1 MAPESREDFLAYP
14 QTSPE
19 IYAWLPY
26 HKEPIEPKTPDEPK
40 KPDESTMPDISVAEP
55 ERTPVDEPLPPTA

>member
-1 MAPESREDFLAYP
+1 VVESWEDFLAYP

-26 HKEPIEPKTPDEPK
+26 HKEPIGLK
-40 KPDESTMPDISVAEP
+40 KPDEPIVPDEAKVPGVSVAEP
-55 ERTPVDEPLPPTA
+55 ARTAVDEALPPTA

>member
-1 MAPESREDFLAYP
+1 MALTAAFTLFGFWLLWRRRADRIVETHEDFLAYP

-26 HKEPIEPKTPDEPK
+26 HRGP
-40 KPDESTMPDISVAEP
+40 
-55 ERTPVDEPLPPTA
+55 PVDAPPDDPKSS